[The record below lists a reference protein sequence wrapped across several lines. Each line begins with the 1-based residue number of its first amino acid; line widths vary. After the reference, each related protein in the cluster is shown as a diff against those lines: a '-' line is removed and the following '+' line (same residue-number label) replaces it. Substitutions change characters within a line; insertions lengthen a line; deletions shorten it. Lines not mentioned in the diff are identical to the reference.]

1 MMVKLNCLFRESLI
15 TVASLLLFML
25 GPSFDL
31 SLEKINVFWQVN
43 KCLYICKDSLLEKS
57 KVAFPFFVVSGDCT

>member
-31 SLEKINVFWQVN
+31 SLEKINVFFA
-43 KCLYICKDSLLEKS
+43 S
-57 KVAFPFFVVSGDCT
+57 